1 MTVPAFVLTFA
12 LGCVLSLF
20 ALGAR
25 FRLGR
30 VERPTLPAQPP
41 EKIVLNG
48 TSYPRWLRL
57 MSFAGLF
64 CLLAA
69 LSTALAPSAW
79 RPSALIGLAAVAVVF
94 LLHVLL
100 DWRSVARLELDE
112 AGFELEEQRAK
123 RRVKWIHLTELRN
136 DGDVIRFRLNRALVR
151 GAHWRYW
158 DGAIRNRWG
167 VDTRQLFR
175 LLQRYREQAM
185 ETAPHYLT
193 GRPEQ
198 SRS

>member
-1 MTVPAFVLTFA
+1 MIIPAFFLTFL
-12 LGCVLSLF
+12 LGSLLSLL
-20 ALGAR
+20 ALIAR

-30 VERPTLPAQPP
+30 VEKAVLPSQPP
-41 EKIVLNG
+41 EKMVLSG
-48 TSYPRWLRL
+48 TQYPRWLRL

-69 LSTALAPSAW
+69 LSTGLAPSAW
-79 RPSALIGLAAVAVVF
+79 RPSALIALAAAALVF

-100 DWRSVARLELDE
+100 DWRSVARLELDD
-112 AGFELEEQRAK
+112 AGFELDEQQAK
-123 RRVKWIHLTELRN
+123 RRVKWIHLTDLRN

-175 LLQRYREQAM
+175 LLQRYRERAM
-185 ETAPHYLT
+185 ESAPHYLT
-193 GRPEQ
+193 GRREQ
-198 SRS
+198 SR

>member
-1 MTVPAFVLTFA
+1 MIIPAFVLTFV

-20 ALGAR
+20 ALIAR
-25 FRLGR
+25 FRLAR
-30 VERPTLPAQPP
+30 VQTATLPAQPP
-41 EKIVLNG
+41 ERMVLSG
-48 TSYPRWLRL
+48 TEYPRWLRL
-57 MSFAGLF
+57 LSFAGLF
-64 CLLAA
+64 CLLAS
-69 LSTALAPSAW
+69 LSTALAPDAW
-79 RPSALIGLAAVAVVF
+79 RPSALIALAAVALVF
-94 LLHVLL
+94 ALHVLL
-100 DWRSVARLELDE
+100 DWRSVARLELDD
-112 AGFELEEQRAK
+112 AGFELDEQRAK

-175 LLQRYREQAM
+175 LLQRYRERAM